1 MADETC
7 HYLLVVGCAF
17 EQVDKLGVGSKFTL
31 RLPLKSPLSIDPNS
45 TSAEMPICRRK
56 RIDVLMVEAKNS
68 KSISHAEPII
78 ERPG

>member
-1 MADETC
+1 
-7 HYLLVVGCAF
+7 
-17 EQVDKLGVGSKFTL
+17 
-31 RLPLKSPLSIDPNS
+31 
-45 TSAEMPICRRK
+45 MPICRRK